1 MPTHKLTLAYDDA
14 AGTVRATHRTT
25 VAIGGHAISHAE
37 DVALSDHDGAAA
49 ALKALVDGNREEM
62 EKRATALAL
71 IHAAALAGKAPKNTK
86 QLVIGGTLGAV
97 GGADAKKAE

>member
-25 VAIGGHAISHAE
+25 VEIGGHAISHAE
-37 DVALSDHDGAAA
+37 DVALSDAAGAVA

-62 EKRATALAL
+62 EKRATALA
-71 IHAAALAGKAPKNTK
+71 IEHAAALSGKNPKNRK
-86 QLVIGGTLGAV
+86 QLTVGGTLGAV